1 MYIVFYFKK
10 LYIYAIMAIIMKRIN
25 KFLFSIIILFSLSLT
40 SGCGDLITDTGDYI
54 SANFGTPEKIESVS
68 TEKYFYSK
76 LDDTEKAV
84 YDEMLK
90 AFMNHDEK
98 ATIENISD
106 DDLENVFYAV
116 LADYGGIF
124 WVNGYSYRRYEK
136 ENSNIILFPTYV
148 YSKSEEDVYQK
159 QIDDVVNAFLAT
171 VPADASDFVKSKMVY
186 EYLITNVSYDLNSTD
201 NQNIISVFLN
211 GASVCQGIADA
222 ANYLF
227 TEMNIPSAIIRG
239 TANGQSHAW
248 NIVMLDGQWYF
259 FDATWG
265 NSEYLDPELGNG
277 VRYIN
282 YAYLNTT
289 SEEMASTHVVDM
301 MVDIPECT
309 ATADNYYVA
318 EGLYFTSFDKNAMG
332 NVFKNAKDQGMNSAS
347 VKCAT
352 ADIYNYTKQYF
363 LTDFG
368 IANYIPGIKKI
379 KYNERPDILVIT
391 IYF

>member
-1 MYIVFYFKK
+1 MKK
-10 LYIYAIMAIIMKRIN
+10 II
-25 KFLFSIIILFSLSLT
+25 KFLFSILLLFSLSFT
-40 SGCGDLITDTGDYI
+40 SGCGNLVTDTEDYI
-54 SANFGTPEKIESVS
+54 SATIGTPNKTTSVS
-68 TEKYFYSK
+68 TEKYIYSQ
-76 LDDTEKAV
+76 LNDTEKAV
-84 YDEMLK
+84 YDEMLT

-98 ATIENISD
+98 TTIENLSD
-106 DDLENVFYAV
+106 DDLEDVFYAV

-136 ENSNIILFPTYV
+136 EDANIILFPTYV
-148 YSKSEEDVYQK
+148 YSKSEEDDYQQK
-159 QIDDVVNAFLAT
+159 IDDVVNAFLST
-171 VPADASDFVKSKMVY
+171 IPADASDFEKSKAVY
-186 EYLITNVSYDLNSTD
+186 EYLINNVSYDLNSAD

-227 TEMNIPSAIIRG
+227 TKMNIPSAIIRG

-248 NIVMLDGQWYF
+248 NIVMLDNAWYF

-289 SEEMASTHVVDM
+289 SAEMASTHTVDM

-309 ATADNYYVA
+309 ATADNYFVA
-318 EGLYFTSFDKNAMG
+318 EGLYFTSFDQDAMG
-332 NVFKNAKDQGMNSAS
+332 KVFSDAKAAGMNSAS
-347 VKCAT
+347 IKCAT
-352 ADIYNYTKQYF
+352 PDIYNYTKKYF

-368 IANYIPGIKKI
+368 IGNYISGIKKI